1 MAASSSS
8 RSATRRAEMPTDLA
22 VYSVE
27 NFEPR
32 PPQELV
38 CTVCRGVYREPV
50 ECPCRHVF
58 CSICIHGWLAYSASP
73 GSGSCPL
80 CRREMTVSQV
90 VPVVPLVNNMIAHL
104 TVRCPNREAG
114 CIAKM
119 TLESV
124 NHHLE
129 TCEFNRA
136 LCPDCGAQMR
146 ASELSSHQLEQ
157 CSKRLVRCTRGCC
170 FSLLAERQRDHN
182 CIYEMRNYISSLEQT
197 RDMLRHQLDHT
208 LQCLSRL
215 QRQIR
220 ELAVRV
226 EACAVRVRELG
237 AAPSAQRAHM
247 RTEGPPKIPVPDPV
261 APSWDLSTDP
271 DASLSGLNQEELSTS
286 TRLSVPTVS
295 EMLAASTPL
304 AATSSA
310 ALNETTGG
318 THGSPSVV
326 DLATERTPE
335 LHFDQ
340 QSPAPMPM
348 KTGIRLLLPERN
360 VDDTDMEYG
369 QLGDGGGYLSSMM
382 RRLWVSGRHRDGSS
396 SPPAE

>member
-1 MAASSSS
+1 
-8 RSATRRAEMPTDLA
+8 
-22 VYSVE
+22 
-27 NFEPR
+27 
-32 PPQELV
+32 
-38 CTVCRGVYREPV
+38 
-50 ECPCRHVF
+50 
-58 CSICIHGWLAYSASP
+58 
-73 GSGSCPL
+73 
-80 CRREMTVSQV
+80 
-90 VPVVPLVNNMIAHL
+90 
-104 TVRCPNREAG
+104 
-114 CIAKM
+114 M

-157 CSKRLVRCTRGCC
+157 CSSGC
-170 FSLLAERQRDHN
+170 LLAERQRDHN

-261 APSWDLSTDP
+261 APSWDLS
-271 DASLSGLNQEELSTS
+271 L
-286 TRLSVPTVS
+286 
-295 EMLAASTPL
+295 
-304 AATSSA
+304 
-310 ALNETTGG
+310 
-318 THGSPSVV
+318 
-326 DLATERTPE
+326 
-335 LHFDQ
+335 
-340 QSPAPMPM
+340 
-348 KTGIRLLLPERN
+348 I
-360 VDDTDMEYG
+360 
-369 QLGDGGGYLSSMM
+369 
-382 RRLWVSGRHRDGSS
+382 
-396 SPPAE
+396 